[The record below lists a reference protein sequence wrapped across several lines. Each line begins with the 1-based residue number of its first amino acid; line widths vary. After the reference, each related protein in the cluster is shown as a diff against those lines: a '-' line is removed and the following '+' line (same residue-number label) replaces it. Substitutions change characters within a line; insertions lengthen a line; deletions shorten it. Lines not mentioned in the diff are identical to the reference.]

1 MQNLSEKNY
10 AKISRKNAKF
20 REKKTE
26 NIREK
31 KRKFRKKTP
40 GFLIGWVIVM
50 GEGMGTDRNFT
61 R

>member
-1 MQNLSEKNY
+1 MRKFHE
-10 AKISRKNAKF
+10 KNAKF
-20 REKKTE
+20 REKLFDNFAKKME
-26 NIREK
+26 NIRK
-31 KRKFRKKTP
+31 KKISQKIP

>member
-1 MQNLSEKNY
+1 MRKFHRKMRNF
-10 AKISRKNAKF
+10 AKKKQKIF
-20 REKKTE
+20 EKKKE
-26 NIREK
+26 N
-31 KRKFRKKTP
+31 FVKKTP

>member
-1 MQNLSEKNY
+1 MRKFHEKMRILRKNNT
-10 AKISRKNAKF
+10 KISRKKA
-20 REKKTE
+20 E

-31 KRKFRKKTP
+31 KENFVKKTP

-50 GEGMGTDRNFT
+50 GEGMGTDRNFK